1 MLTKS
6 FERVNWQHRINFSN
20 SMINHANIHFS
31 HWRGAKAQND
41 SFRNSHDGQF
51 TFSTQFIKLNY
62 RGVPFTT
69 LLPPSPTQHHSFS
82 WNLLLKLTPF
92 SHLYKHTEDVA
103 RSSPLDPIPPKV
115 FMYSIEEILEHERK
129 VLTYYRRYRICR
141 LAIKPDKTLA
151 ESSMR
156 LFSITIY
163 RSASL
168 PWSWRTFACFSL
180 STNTCLIWARYENPW
195 QTVATCFTTIV
206 TSTINIDAV
215 RWK

>member
-6 FERVNWQHRINFSN
+6 FEWVNWQHRINFSN

-31 HWRGAKAQND
+31 HWRGAKALND

-51 TFSTQFIKLNY
+51 TFSTQVIKLNY
-62 RGVPFTT
+62 RGH
-69 LLPPSPTQHHSFS
+69 PSPPPTPPLTGAAPQF
-82 WNLLLKLTPF
+82 LLKLTPF

-103 RSSPLDPIPPKV
+103 RSSPLDPISPKV

-215 RWK
+215 CWK

>member
-1 MLTKS
+1 
-6 FERVNWQHRINFSN
+6 
-20 SMINHANIHFS
+20 MINHANIYFS

-41 SFRNSHDGQF
+41 SFRKLSRWSIFIFNSVYK
-51 TFSTQFIKLNY
+51 TKLS
-62 RGVPFTT
+62 RGT
-69 LLPPSPTQHHSFS
+69 LHHHPPSLTDAAPQF
-82 WNLLLKLTPF
+82 LLKLTPF
-92 SHLYKHTEDVA
+92 SHLYKHTEDVS

-129 VLTYYRRYRICR
+129 VLTYCRRYGICT

-163 RSASL
+163 RLASL

-195 QTVATCFTTIV
+195 RTVATCFTTIV

-215 RWK
+215 CWK

>member
-6 FERVNWQHRINFSN
+6 FEWVNWQHRINFSN

-51 TFSTQFIKLNY
+51 TFSTQVIKLND
-62 RGVPFTT
+62 RGLPFTT
-69 LLPPSPTQHHSFS
+69 PPPPPPAAPQF
-82 WNLLLKLTPF
+82 LLKLTPF

-115 FMYSIEEILEHERK
+115 FMYSIEEIFEHERK
-129 VLTYYRRYRICR
+129 VLTYYRRYGICT
-141 LAIKPDKTLA
+141 LAIKPDKTLE

-168 PWSWRTFACFSL
+168 PWSWRTFVCFSL

-206 TSTINIDAV
+206 TSTINIDTV
-215 RWK
+215 CQK

>member
-1 MLTKS
+1 MQTYIFVTDEGLKLRTIAL
-6 FERVNWQHRINFSN
+6 ET
-20 SMINHANIHFS
+20 
-31 HWRGAKAQND
+31 
-41 SFRNSHDGQF
+41 HDGQF
-51 TFSTQFIKLNY
+51 TFSTKLNY

-69 LLPPSPTQHHSFS
+69 PPPSLTDAVPQF
-82 WNLLLKLTPF
+82 LLKLTPF
-92 SHLYKHTEDVA
+92 SHLYKNTEDVA

-129 VLTYYRRYRICR
+129 VLTYYKRYRICR

-168 PWSWRTFACFSL
+168 PWS
-180 STNTCLIWARYENPW
+180 
-195 QTVATCFTTIV
+195 
-206 TSTINIDAV
+206 
-215 RWK
+215 